1 MNQTAHSIRK
11 EHVDLLRFNNGGH
24 FTGTVRGMGQV
35 LSSAIGARAIVRG
48 AGFGAGSGSA
58 RTSGRLERTADAAL
72 GTADPRDLPA
82 LGDGGDDVAALFLTL
97 GAELIDAIAYSVG
110 RLFRLWLFSWHE
122 NKRGV
127 RGHLPQHERVLPEI
141 GPIEF
146 VWSAAEECCT
156 PKGRTTLLI
165 TSEARDHCDR
175 HHRRRHRRRH
185 NRRRVRRHRRGF
197 RHHHNRHVHRRHR
210 RVHRG
215 LPGAGLH

>member
-1 MNQTAHSIRK
+1 MS
-11 EHVDLLRFNNGGH
+11 
-24 FTGTVRGMGQV
+24 QV

-58 RTSGRLERTADAAL
+58 RTGGRLERTAHTAL

-141 GPIEF
+141 VPIEF
-146 VWSAAEECCT
+146 VWSAAEKCCT
-156 PKGRTTLLI
+156 PKGRTSLVI

-175 HHRRRHRRRH
+175 HHRRPRHH
-185 NRRRVRRHRRGF
+185 HSRRRVRHHRRGF
-197 RHHHNRHVHRRHR
+197 RHHHNRHVPHRRR

-215 LPGAGLH
+215 LLGVGLH